1 MTIEAPPAVD
11 TEVGQPI
18 AILSRKTV
26 PLSTSLT
33 DEEQRDRGR
42 QLARTIEDHR
52 TEESRQEG
60 MKREMKFVLAG
71 LEAER
76 DRLSAIVSRGE
87 ELRDVEVEERA
98 DYSIAE
104 YVRQRMDTG
113 EVLERRK
120 LRENERQVPL
130 EGVV

>member
-26 PLSTSLT
+26 PLSTALT
-33 DEEQRDRGR
+33 NEEQRDRGR

-120 LRENERQVPL
+120 LRENERQVPM
-130 EGVV
+130 EGVS

>member
-1 MTIEAPPAVD
+1 MSITPPEAEAPATAIAV
-11 TEVGQPI
+11 
-18 AILSRKTV
+18 LSRKTV
-26 PLSTSLT
+26 PLSTALT
-33 DEEQRDRGR
+33 DDEQRDRGR

-52 TEESRQEG
+52 NEESRQEG

-120 LRENERQVPL
+120 LRENERQVPM
-130 EGVV
+130 EGVS

>member
-1 MTIEAPPAVD
+1 MSTPPPAV
-11 TEVGQPI
+11 ESEAGQPI

-26 PLSTSLT
+26 PLSTKLT
-33 DEEQRDRGR
+33 DAEALDRGR
-42 QLARTIEDHR
+42 QLARVIEDFR
-52 TEESRQEG
+52 TEEMKQEA

-71 LEAER
+71 LEAEHKR
-76 DRLSAIVSRGE
+76 ISAIVSRGE

-120 LRENERQVPL
+120 LRENERQVPM
-130 EGVV
+130 EGVA

>member
-1 MTIEAPPAVD
+1 MTKLTPPVESEA
-11 TEVGQPI
+11 GQPI
-18 AILSRKTV
+18 AILARKTI
-26 PLSTSLT
+26 PLSTKLT
-33 DEEQRDRGR
+33 DPEKLERGLS
-42 QLARTIEDHR
+42 LARVIEDFR
-52 TEESRQEG
+52 TEEMKQEA

-76 DRLSAIVSRGE
+76 NRLSAIVSRGE

-120 LRENERQVPL
+120 LRENERQVPM

>member
-87 ELRDVEVEERA
+87 EMRDVEVEERA
-98 DYSIAE
+98 DYDAGE
-104 YVRQRMDTG
+104 YVRQRMDTLDI
-113 EVLERRK
+113 LERRK